1 MKVKT
6 SITLSESLVEAMD
19 ELVEDAPEQFPS
31 RSVFLESAAWA
42 FIERVRR
49 AERTERDI
57 EIINR
62 RADFLNAETMDA
74 LTYQVPL

>member
-6 SITLSESLVEAMD
+6 SITLSENLVQVMD
-19 ELVEDAPEQFPS
+19 ELVEEAPETFQN
-31 RSVFLESAAWA
+31 RSEFLESAAWA
-42 FIERVRR
+42 FIEHFRR
-49 AERTERDI
+49 AQRTARDI

-74 LTYQVPL
+74 LTFQIPL